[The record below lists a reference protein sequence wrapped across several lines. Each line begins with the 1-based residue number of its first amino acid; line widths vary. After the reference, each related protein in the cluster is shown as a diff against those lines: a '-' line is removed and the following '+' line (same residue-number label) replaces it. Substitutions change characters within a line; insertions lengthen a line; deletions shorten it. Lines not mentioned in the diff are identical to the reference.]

1 MVHYDRQIGEW
12 VGGWMDETSY
22 VGAAQAKR
30 TNACKLIDRAHWP
43 GCDAMRCGCNV
54 V

>member
-30 TNACKLIDRAHWP
+30 TNERLQINR
-43 GCDAMRCGCNV
+43 
-54 V
+54 